1 VIEEEEDMFS
11 FFKKKEEPIQALSLQ
26 ASDEDIVAVA
36 DGKMIP
42 LEEVKD
48 EVFAQKMMGDGV
60 AFELK
65 GDVIYAPCNG
75 TLAAAFPTGHAF
87 GLVMKDGVELL
98 IHIGINTVNSNGDG
112 FQVLAKQGQE
122 VLAGTPLVK
131 VDLKKLKASYD
142 MTTMLIVTGAN
153 EKEIRFIDYGDVT
166 KGQKINK

>member
-1 VIEEEEDMFS
+1 MFS

-112 FQVLAKQGQE
+112 FQVLAQQGQE

-153 EKEIRFIDYGDVT
+153 DKEIRFIDYGDVT

>member
-1 VIEEEEDMFS
+1 MFS
-11 FFKKKEEPIQALSLQ
+11 FLKKKEEPVQALPIQ
-26 ASDEDIVAVA
+26 VSDEDIVAVA

-87 GLVMKDGVELL
+87 GLAMKDGVELL

-112 FQVLAKQGQE
+112 FQVLAQQGQE
-122 VLAGTPLVK
+122 VTAGTPLVK

-142 MTTMLIVTGAN
+142 MTTMLIVTGSADR
-153 EKEIRFIDYGDVT
+153 EIHFIDYGEVA